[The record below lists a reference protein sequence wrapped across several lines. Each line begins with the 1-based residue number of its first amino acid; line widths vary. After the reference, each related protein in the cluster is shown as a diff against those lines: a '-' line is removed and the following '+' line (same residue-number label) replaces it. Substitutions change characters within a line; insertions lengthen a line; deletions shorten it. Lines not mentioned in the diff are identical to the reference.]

1 MTWAYSQKRVQA
13 FRDDASAAQSELR
26 VRDSQLADAHAQLDR
41 QSVDHST
48 ALDQLGQT
56 FKNLS
61 TDVLHETVVRF
72 NASQADVVKLRDE
85 KLDSTLKP
93 LEDLLGEYKKNL
105 AEFNLQNAGA
115 LSDVKSKAA
124 ELLEAQ
130 QKTQHETRRLNQL
143 LGRSSQRGAWGEIQ
157 LANVMNA
164 SGLRQSI
171 DYELQV
177 SASSEEGRLRPD
189 CVVNLPNGVR
199 LAVDAKFPFAAF
211 EASLDEED
219 ADTRRELQAK
229 HARDLR
235 GHVKALKDKSYWE
248 VVAPAPEY
256 VVCFIPSDVALS
268 VALEAD
274 PDLLGFAAGER
285 VVIVGPTNLLSLLWS
300 VGFIVRQHQI
310 AVNAEQIYDTAN
322 QLFDRIRLI
331 AEPVGRMGKSI
342 HWCATTTQCSVQSRV
357 DSFPQQTGCDHSAGP
372 NARRTCPNSVLSIN
386 SRINSTKASGASAK
400 TTCSSKVRATS
411 SNSTSLR
418 ASRPKTRTSKF
429 YVRGSNTRTTSAS
442 NVALDPRG
450 GGHPGLVGLCPRRDP
465 IGAQFHRHPS
475 Q

>member
-1 MTWAYSQKRVQA
+1 MVAALSVIAGLVVGIAVTWAYSLKRVQA
-13 FRDDASAAQSELR
+13 FRDDASTAQSELR

-268 VALEAD
+268 AALEAD

-331 AEPVGRMGKSI
+331 AEPVGRMGKS
-342 HWCATTTQCSVQSRV
+342 V
-357 DSFPQQTGCDHSAGP
+357 DSLVRDY
-372 NARRTCPNSVLSIN
+372 NAMLGSIE
-386 SRINSTKASGASAK
+386 SRLIPAAN
-400 TTCSSKVRATS
+400 RMR
-411 SNSTSLR
+411 SL
-418 ASRPKTRTSKF
+418 
-429 YVRGSNTRTTSAS
+429 G
-442 NVALDPRG
+442 
-450 GGHPGLVGLCPRRDP
+450 
-465 IGAQFHRHPS
+465 GAQRAKDLPELGPVDQLTNQLNEGKWGVGDDNVLFEGS
-475 Q
+475 GDILELDEFEDE